1 MLALLQDHIT
11 LQYNEFNGLI
21 ETLTQYYS
29 AYLMGCSDFIAKTTQ
44 VPVLIHELDSKKFV
58 NAKK

>member
-21 ETLTQYYS
+21 ETLIQYYLRWIFF
-29 AYLMGCSDFIAKTTQ
+29 Y
-44 VPVLIHELDSKKFV
+44 
-58 NAKK
+58 